1 MASAYDITQ
10 KRGSMTST
18 VVESQNLG
26 LGQSGCILIDDNAEH
41 LGPFVA
47 ISALEDAAIDIS
59 ECDMAW
65 VDDIADFTL
74 PKGMTIY
81 GTFTSIELDSGKV
94 IAYYG
99 PGKQS

>member
-1 MASAYDITQ
+1 
-10 KRGSMTST
+10 
-18 VVESQNLG
+18 
-26 LGQSGCILIDDNAEH
+26 
-41 LGPFVA
+41 
-47 ISALEDAAIDIS
+47 
-59 ECDMAW
+59 MAW